1 VTETRHDYI
10 IVGAG
15 SAGCVLAARL
25 TEDPQIRVL
34 LVEAGPQDRSWRID
48 MPSAVGSLLS
58 SDRFNWNYVS
68 DPEPY
73 LDGRRLTHPRGRVL
87 GGSSS
92 INGMVYIRGH
102 AGDYD
107 GWAESGLSG
116 WGYADVLP
124 YFKRAEQHLH
134 GADPYHGGSGP
145 LAVFAPDLKASPLAS
160 AFVQA
165 AAQAGYG
172 ISHDPNGERQE
183 GFGRVDRTTRNGR
196 RCSAAH
202 AYLAPALKRTN
213 LEILTGALVH
223 RIVLRGD
230 RAVGIEF
237 VQGSRVALGNHGAQI
252 NRVGQGN
259 QGAHG
264 NQATTAYAERE
275 VILSAGAINSP
286 QLLQLSGIGAA
297 AQLAAAGIETRIE
310 LPAVGA
316 NLNDHPDLVIQ
327 HRCLQPV
334 SIFGA
339 NRGIGKI
346 LTGLRWF
353 AGLGGLAGSNH
364 FEAGGFLRS
373 RAGIRQPDLQLT
385 FMPLAIKPGT
395 VEDVGMHSFQV
406 HIDLMRPK
414 SLGRVILRSADP
426 TAAPSICFNYLA
438 DRQDREDLRT
448 AVRLTR
454 EILAQ
459 PALSPYRGEELNPGA
474 AIQGDED
481 IDAWVR
487 RSVETCYHPVGT
499 CRMGL
504 DPRSSVV
511 DPQCRV
517 HGVANL
523 RVIDASIMPAI
534 VSGNT
539 NAPTIMIAEK
549 MSDVLRGSLSLP
561 REQPPVWTHPHWATS
576 QR

>member
-1 VTETRHDYI
+1 VTETRYDYI

-25 TEDPQIRVL
+25 TEDPHIRVL
-34 LVEAGPQDRSWRID
+34 LVEAGPKDRSWRID

-68 DPEPY
+68 DAEPY

-102 AGDYD
+102 ADDYD
-107 GWAESGLSG
+107 GWAASGLNG

-134 GADPYHGGSGP
+134 GADAYHGASGP
-145 LAVFAPDLKASPLAS
+145 LAVFAPDLTATPLAT

-165 AAQAGYG
+165 ATEAGYG
-172 ISHDPNGERQE
+172 LSPDSNGERQE

-196 RCSAAH
+196 RCSAAR
-202 AYLAPALKRTN
+202 AYLAPALTRKN
-213 LEILTGALVH
+213 LQTVTGALV
-223 RIVLRGD
+223 RRVLLRGD
-230 RAVGIEF
+230 RAIGIEF
-237 VQGSRVALGNHGAQI
+237 ARGT
-252 NRVGQGN
+252 
-259 QGAHG
+259 
-264 NQATTAYAERE
+264 QAATAYAEGD

-297 AQLAAAGIETRIE
+297 AQLSAAGIETRID

-327 HRCLQPV
+327 HRCLQAV
-334 SIFGA
+334 SIFNA
-339 NRGIGKI
+339 NRGVGKI
-346 LTGLRWF
+346 LAGLRWF

-373 RAGIRQPDLQLT
+373 RAGVRQPDLQLT

-395 VEDVGMHSFQV
+395 VDDVGMHSFQV

-414 SLGRVILRSADP
+414 SLGHVRLRSADP
-426 TAAPSICFNYLA
+426 AAAPSICFNYLA
-438 DRQDREDLRT
+438 DPQDREDLRT
-448 AVRLTR
+448 AVHLTR

-459 PALSPYRGEELNPGA
+459 PALSPYRGEELNPGE
-474 AIQGDED
+474 AIRSDQD

-504 DPRSSVV
+504 EPASAVV
-511 DPQCRV
+511 DAQCRV

-523 RVIDASIMPAI
+523 RVIDASVMPAI

-549 MSDVLRGSLSLP
+549 MSDTLRGTASLP
-561 REQPPVWTHPHWATS
+561 REQPAVWIHPHWATA

>member
-1 VTETRHDYI
+1 MAFDYI

-15 SAGCVLAARL
+15 SAGCVLASRL

-34 LVEAGPQDRSWRID
+34 LLEAGPKDRSWRID

-68 DPEPY
+68 DPEPH

-102 AGDYD
+102 AGDYN
-107 GWAESGLSG
+107 GWAASGLAG

-124 YFKRAEQHLH
+124 YFKRAEHH
-134 GADPYHGGSGP
+134 CRGADAYHGGSGP
-145 LAVFAPDLKASPLAS
+145 LAVFAPDLNAAPLAA
-160 AFVQA
+160 AFVDA
-165 AAQAGYG
+165 ASQAGYG
-172 ISHDPNGERQE
+172 LSDDANGERQE
-183 GFGRVDRTTRNGR
+183 GFGKVDRTTRSGR
-196 RCSAAH
+196 RCSAAR
-202 AYLAPALKRTN
+202 AYLAPALRRSN
-213 LEILTGALVH
+213 LKVVTGALVH
-223 RIVLRGD
+223 RVLLQGD
-230 RAVGIEF
+230 RAVGIEY
-237 VQGSRVALGNHGAQI
+237 A
-252 NRVGQGN
+252 QGN
-259 QGAHG
+259 ALAKAH
-264 NQATTAYAERE
+264 ADRD

-297 AQLAAAGIETRIE
+297 AQVSGTGIETRVD

-316 NLNDHPDLVIQ
+316 NLNDHPDIVIQ
-327 HRCLQPV
+327 HRCLRPV

-339 NRGIGKI
+339 NRGIGKM

-373 RAGIRQPDLQLT
+373 RAGVRQPDLQLT

-395 VEDVGMHSFQV
+395 VEDVGAHSFQV

-414 SLGRVILRSADP
+414 SLGQVTIRSADP
-426 TAAPSICFNYLA
+426 AAAPSICFNYLS
-438 DRQDREDLRT
+438 DPQDVRDLRT
-448 AVRLTR
+448 SVRLTR

-459 PALSPYRGEELNPGA
+459 SALASYRGEELSPGNG
-474 AIQGDED
+474 IQSDAD

-487 RSVETCYHPVGT
+487 RGVETCYHPVGT

-504 DPRSSVV
+504 DSRSAVV
-511 DPQCRV
+511 DAECRV
-517 HGVANL
+517 HGVAGL
-523 RVIDASIMPAI
+523 RVVDASIMPAI

-549 MSDVLRGSLSLP
+549 MSDMLRGRPGLP
-561 REQPPVWTHPHWATS
+561 REAPAVWEHPRWATQ

>member
-1 VTETRHDYI
+1 MRFDYV

-25 TEDPQIRVL
+25 SEDPQNRVL
-34 LVEAGPQDRSWRID
+34 LVEAGPKDRSWRID
-48 MPSAVGSLLS
+48 MPSAVGSLLRT
-58 SDRFNWNYVS
+58 DRFNWNYVS
-68 DPEPY
+68 DAEPY

-107 GWAESGLSG
+107 GWAASGLAG

-134 GADPYHGGSGP
+134 GANPYHGGSGP
-145 LAVFAPDLKASPLAS
+145 LAVFAPDINAAPLNA

-165 AAQAGYG
+165 ATQAGYG
-172 ISHDPNGERQE
+172 FSEDSNGERQE

-196 RCSAAH
+196 RCSAAR
-202 AYLAPALKRTN
+202 AYLAPALRRAN
-213 LEILTGALVH
+213 LKTVTGALV
-223 RIVLRGD
+223 RRVLLRGN
-230 RAVGIEF
+230 RAIGIEYRPAR
-237 VQGSRVALGNHGAQI
+237 G
-252 NRVGQGN
+252 GQ
-259 QGAHG
+259 A
-264 NQATTAYAERE
+264 ATAYADRD
-275 VILSAGAINSP
+275 VVLSAGAINSP

-297 AQLAAAGIETRIE
+297 AQLSAAGIESRID

-373 RAGIRQPDLQLT
+373 RAGVRQPDLQLT

-414 SLGRVILRSADP
+414 SLGRVTLRSADP
-426 TAAPSICFNYLA
+426 AAPPSICFNYLA

-459 PALSPYRGEELNPGA
+459 PALAPYRGEELNPGE
-474 AIQGDED
+474 AIQSDED

-504 DPRSSVV
+504 DPRTSVV
-511 DPQCRV
+511 DSECRV
-517 HGVANL
+517 HGVHSL
-523 RVIDASIMPAI
+523 RVIDASVMPAI

-549 MSDVLRGSLSLP
+549 MSDVLRGKFSLP
-561 REQPPVWTHPHWATS
+561 REAPGVWTHPHWATS

>member
-1 VTETRHDYI
+1 VTETRYDYI

-48 MPSAVGSLLS
+48 MPSAVGSLLC

-124 YFKRAEQHLH
+124 YFKRAERHLH

-165 AAQAGYG
+165 GAQAGYG

-196 RCSAAH
+196 RCSAAR
-202 AYLAPALKRTN
+202 AYLAPALRRGN
-213 LEILTGALVH
+213 LETLTGALVH
-223 RIVLRGD
+223 RVLLQGD

-237 VQGSRVALGNHGAQI
+237 ARGDRVAEGGRSA
-252 NRVGQGN
+252 QGN
-259 QGAHG
+259 QA
-264 NQATTAYAERE
+264 ATAYAERE

-286 QLLQLSGIGAA
+286 QLLQLSGIGAS
-297 AQLAAAGIETRIE
+297 AQLAAAGVETRIE

-339 NRGIGKI
+339 NRGIGKM

-426 TAAPSICFNYLA
+426 AAAPSICFNYLA
-438 DRQDREDLRT
+438 DRQDREDLRR

-511 DPQCRV
+511 DSQCRV
-517 HGVANL
+517 HGVAAL
-523 RVIDASIMPAI
+523 RVIDASVMPAI

-549 MSDVLRGSLSLP
+549 MSDTLRGKLSLP
-561 REQPPVWTHPHWATS
+561 REQPAVWTHPQWATS

>member
-1 VTETRHDYI
+1 VTGKPYDYI

-25 TEDPQIRVL
+25 TEDPKTRVL
-34 LVEAGPQDRSWRID
+34 LVGAGPRDRSWRIH

-68 DPEPY
+68 DAEPY

-124 YFKRAEQHLH
+124 YFKRAEHHLH

-145 LAVFAPDLKASPLAS
+145 LAVFAPDLKASLLAS

-172 ISHDPNGERQE
+172 LSPDPNGERQE
-183 GFGRVDRTTRNGR
+183 GFGRVDRTTQNGR
-196 RCSAAH
+196 RCSVARG
-202 AYLAPALKRTN
+202 YLAPALRRVN
-213 LEILTGALVH
+213 LTILTGALVH
-223 RIVLRGD
+223 RILLQGS

-237 VQGSRVALGNHGAQI
+237 ARGNG
-252 NRVGQGN
+252 V
-259 QGAHG
+259 AHG
-264 NQATTAYAERE
+264 NQTATAYADRE

-297 AQLAAAGIETRIE
+297 SQLSAAGIDTRIE

-316 NLNDHPDLVIQ
+316 NLNDHPDIVIQ

-339 NRGIGKI
+339 NRGLGKI

-373 RAGIRQPDLQLT
+373 RAGVRQPDLQLT

-395 VEDVGMHSFQV
+395 IDDVGMHSFQV

-414 SLGRVILRSADP
+414 SLGRVTIRSADP
-426 TAAPSICFNYLA
+426 AAAPSICFNYLA
-438 DRQDREDLRT
+438 DPQDRKDLRT
-448 AVRLTR
+448 AVHLTR

-459 PALSPYRGEELNPGA
+459 PALSPYRGEELNPRE
-474 AIQGDED
+474 AIRSDAD

-504 DPRSSVV
+504 DARNSVV
-511 DPQCRV
+511 DAQCRV
-517 HGVANL
+517 HGIADL
-523 RVIDASIMPAI
+523 RVIDASVMPDI

-549 MSDVLRGSLSLP
+549 MSDLLRGTISLP
-561 REQPPVWTHPHWATS
+561 REQPPIWVHPQWATS